1 MESIYRYIVLMIFLT
16 SLTKNGVLILNCL
29 SFFQSDFVN
38 SLRAAREFSSRVSG
52 SLKVHMLII
61 VLSLNF
67 FLAVAVSGKKNGFH
81 EGVIVLVRFRLSAI
95 ICLQNIES
103 AKSTPANGTHL
114 GVGL

>member
-38 SLRAAREFSSRVSG
+38 SLRAAREFSSRVSD

-67 FLAVAVSGKKNGFH
+67 FLAVAVSGKKW
-81 EGVIVLVRFRLSAI
+81 LSLRCYRPCEI
-95 ICLQNIES
+95 
-103 AKSTPANGTHL
+103 
-114 GVGL
+114 

>member
-67 FLAVAVSGKKNGFH
+67 FLAVAVSGKNGFH

-103 AKSTPANGTHL
+103 PKSTPANGTHL